1 MNFLKHHQNVSLTKQ
16 TKMEPEDN
24 AESTK
29 EVKSSESARAKLLKD
44 LITNVEAFL
53 VNKEL
58 QALSESLK
66 KIFYHGLS
74 LDNQV
79 GRLEVRKSIPT

>member
-1 MNFLKHHQNVSLTKQ
+1 
-16 TKMEPEDN
+16 MEPEDKTS
-24 AESTK
+24 EEK
-29 EVKSSESARAKLLKD
+29 EIVKSSETASARLLKD

-79 GRLEVRKSIPT
+79 SWLLIDKEKKKL